1 MGPTDS
7 RGKVATVLRR
17 KVYFNIVDFGGYLRV
32 MFPRKLVSAAAASS
46 SAIQLVGYMELTLG
60 TRSYD
65 GIEVGMWLPTTDTII
80 YLSDGAPV
88 ASKMNAWQRIMRG
101 IHLLN
106 RYRPLA
112 VYCVEFN
119 AGGANAAA
127 MKEIAARNAGLA
139 GAPQ

>member
-1 MGPTDS
+1 
-7 RGKVATVLRR
+7 VLRR
-17 KVYFNIVDFGGYLRV
+17 KVYFNIVDFGGYIRV
-32 MFPRKLVSAAAASS
+32 MFLRKLVSAAAASTA
-46 SAIQLVGYMELTLG
+46 AIQHVGYMELTLG

-65 GIEVGMWLPTTDTII
+65 GIEVGIWLPSADTII

-106 RYRPLA
+106 RYRPIA

-119 AGGANAAA
+119 AGGTNAAA